1 MNKFIRAA
9 QTSQSLSLAAMEEAS
24 RFGLREAG
32 IEHLFLALVL
42 NEQSAGRAL
51 RELGIGIDNAR
62 LAVVEQHNE
71 QLAALG
77 VEASFPAAGQIVFHQ
92 TDGYGWSPRARDLI
106 AKAGGK
112 NKAGDAAAVLR
123 ELVAEPS
130 GLISDILGR
139 LGTTSG
145 TLLEVLDEA
154 ESPNGN
160 PTTALATEKGR
171 ATMSIE
177 TFVPASLDEVWNFLA
192 DPEQIP
198 QWDSSI
204 GAVNQIAGHSPIPG
218 ALWEGTAPTSYPDGK
233 PAQIKPRFRRR
244 RIELVTAQPPGRI
257 SWNFG
262 YPDVAR
268 NNPVMMDFFL
278 ISATGGTQ
286 IHITKTWSRSP
297 GWRNLLAR
305 PLRPIQKFL
314 LWISLFQTG
323 SAISRSFR

>member
-1 MNKFIRAA
+1 
-9 QTSQSLSLAAMEEAS
+9 
-24 RFGLREAG
+24 
-32 IEHLFLALVL
+32 L
-42 NEQSAGRAL
+42 NEQSAGRVL

-77 VEASFPAAGQIVFHQ
+77 IEASFPAAGQIVFHQ

-160 PTTALATEKGR
+160 PTTALATEK
-171 ATMSIE
+171 
-177 TFVPASLDEVWNFLA
+177 
-192 DPEQIP
+192 
-198 QWDSSI
+198 
-204 GAVNQIAGHSPIPG
+204 
-218 ALWEGTAPTSYPDGK
+218 
-233 PAQIKPRFRRR
+233 
-244 RIELVTAQPPGRI
+244 
-257 SWNFG
+257 
-262 YPDVAR
+262 
-268 NNPVMMDFFL
+268 
-278 ISATGGTQ
+278 
-286 IHITKTWSRSP
+286 
-297 GWRNLLAR
+297 
-305 PLRPIQKFL
+305 
-314 LWISLFQTG
+314 
-323 SAISRSFR
+323 